1 MEEVEACWWL
11 AHHEEKKQLI
21 ALESM
26 ATLGIQLDSFPS
38 MELVW
43 VNTVLVD
50 CFKCLLSL

>member
-1 MEEVEACWWL
+1 MRKTTED
-11 AHHEEKKQLI
+11 KLI

-26 ATLGIQLDSFPS
+26 AMIGIQLESFLS

-43 VNTVLVD
+43 VNTVLVE

>member
-1 MEEVEACWWL
+1 MRKTTED
-11 AHHEEKKQLI
+11 KLI

-26 ATLGIQLDSFPS
+26 ATTGIQLESFPS